1 MSMKEEIEVDITE
14 NDDLS
19 TMIPDIKSET
29 SVNYQSGVPLYKDE
43 NGDLSGFYF
52 RNRSEDVSGLYSFVT
67 TMMNVLGVDA
77 HISNDESHVTADEKE
92 SWTGGVAMA
101 NAHQELFQDMDGSVS
116 NLQGEV
122 EKLSNALYLELT
134 SNPWSCS
141 FYDLDGISRDGGA
154 WDGTNGVITW

>member
-1 MSMKEEIEVDITE
+1 MDINE
-14 NDDLS
+14 KDEFSVIN
-19 TMIPDIKSET
+19 PDIKSET

-67 TMMNVLGVDA
+67 TMMNVLGVDS
-77 HISNDESHVTADEKE
+77 HISNEDIHVTVDEKTNWNE
-92 SWTGGVAMA
+92 SAKQTSV
-101 NAHQELFQDMDGSVS
+101 HQELLDNLDGTVS

-141 FYDLDGISRDGGA
+141 FYDLDGISRVGGA
-154 WDGTNGVITW
+154 WDGTSGVISW